1 MNTIFHLKKAL
12 FYSTILLSLIILLEG
27 CKKKSTVEDFGTRID
42 QCYED
47 RIDTTLMADG
57 TMFIETPG
65 TARLNSAVD
74 VIDKHG
80 KLLAQGACCS
90 ERTIFNFIR
99 YLYDDNE
106 RIKGLIHFSGDTEK
120 DYGEKQEI
128 ELFRKQV
135 FDDNWNREEY
145 SRYNFEYDNKGHI
158 VRINDPITHDHI
170 QAPANHKIEFK
181 VIPNSLFWSS
191 DLDGGVYLL
200 DINIVPI
207 DPKCKDYIKMNYCF
221 YTPILLEE
229 YKNNIKVKSTALS
242 SYSSHSI
249 QL

>member
-57 TMFIETPG
+57 TMFIETTG
-65 TARLNSAVD
+65 TAPLNSAVD

-128 ELFRKQV
+128 ELFRKQ
-135 FDDNWNREEY
+135 
-145 SRYNFEYDNKGHI
+145 
-158 VRINDPITHDHI
+158 
-170 QAPANHKIEFK
+170 
-181 VIPNSLFWSS
+181 LF
-191 DLDGGVYLL
+191 
-200 DINIVPI
+200 
-207 DPKCKDYIKMNYCF
+207 DYICNGVDY
-221 YTPILLEE
+221 
-229 YKNNIKVKSTALS
+229 
-242 SYSSHSI
+242 
-249 QL
+249 

>member
-57 TMFIETPG
+57 TMFIETTG
-65 TARLNSAVD
+65 TAPLNSAVD

-99 YLYDDNE
+99 YLYDDQWADKRTYTFFWRYRKRLWRKARN
-106 RIKGLIHFSGDTEK
+106 RI
-120 DYGEKQEI
+120 
-128 ELFRKQV
+128 
-135 FDDNWNREEY
+135 
-145 SRYNFEYDNKGHI
+145 
-158 VRINDPITHDHI
+158 
-170 QAPANHKIEFK
+170 
-181 VIPNSLFWSS
+181 IPE
-191 DLDGGVYLL
+191 
-200 DINIVPI
+200 
-207 DPKCKDYIKMNYCF
+207 
-221 YTPILLEE
+221 T
-229 YKNNIKVKSTALS
+229 
-242 SYSSHSI
+242 SI
-249 QL
+249 

>member
-57 TMFIETPG
+57 TMFIETTG
-65 TARLNSAVD
+65 TAPLNSAVD

-99 YLYDDNE
+99 YLYDDNG

-191 DLDGGVYLL
+191 DLDGGVRW
-200 DINIVPI
+200 V
-207 DPKCKDYIKMNYCF
+207 
-221 YTPILLEE
+221 
-229 YKNNIKVKSTALS
+229 
-242 SYSSHSI
+242 HSMPDT
-249 QL
+249 LRW

>member
-1 MNTIFHLKKAL
+1 M
-12 FYSTILLSLIILLEG
+12 SLGVSGKFFSDHSETSSG
-27 CKKKSTVEDFGTRID
+27 C
-42 QCYED
+42 
-47 RIDTTLMADG
+47 
-57 TMFIETPG
+57 
-65 TARLNSAVD
+65 
-74 VIDKHG
+74 
-80 KLLAQGACCS
+80 
-90 ERTIFNFIR
+90 TIFNFIR
-99 YLYDDNE
+99 YLYDDNG

>member
-57 TMFIETPG
+57 TMFIETTG
-65 TARLNSAVD
+65 TAPLNSAVD

-99 YLYDDNE
+99 YLYDDNG

-120 DYGEKQEI
+120 DYGEKQKI

-181 VIPNSLFWSS
+181 VIQPVN
-191 DLDGGVYLL
+191 
-200 DINIVPI
+200 
-207 DPKCKDYIKMNYCF
+207 
-221 YTPILLEE
+221 
-229 YKNNIKVKSTALS
+229 
-242 SYSSHSI
+242 
-249 QL
+249 